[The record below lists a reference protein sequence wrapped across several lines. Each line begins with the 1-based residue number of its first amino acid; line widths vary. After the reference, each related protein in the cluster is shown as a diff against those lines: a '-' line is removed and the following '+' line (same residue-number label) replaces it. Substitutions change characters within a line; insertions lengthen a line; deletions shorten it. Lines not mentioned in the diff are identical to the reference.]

1 MLQIIDFIPYGKE
14 NAKTAEELADTIGT
28 SEREVRRMI
37 NEARRENVVLNMQD
51 GNGYFRPTE
60 KEKDLAE
67 RWLKQEESRLKLHA
81 LALRAVRR
89 SLKEVQA

>member
-1 MLQIIDFIPYGKE
+1 MLQIIDFIPYGRE

-28 SEREVRRMI
+28 SEREIRRMI
-37 NEARRENVVLNMQD
+37 NEARREDVVLNMQD
-51 GNGYFRPTE
+51 GNGYFRPTPEE
-60 KEKDLAE
+60 KALAE